1 MGIYEFMAGSP
12 IITLCIVYM
21 LTVTPLRM
29 WKAWMR
35 TRNIR
40 SAGWPRPILMLM
52 VILSQRKKKSL
63 DK

>member
-40 SAGWPRPILMLM
+40 SAGWPTAH
-52 VILSQRKKKSL
+52 L
-63 DK
+63 DADGDFKPEEEKVT